1 MVDNIL
7 EEIRVCSK
15 CGTKTFCDYCP
26 KCGSKMP
33 ASRSMNRSIFSRTD
47 FDSYRRRQASS
58 HNGTTQKMIRQVPG
72 KAPTK
77 QTKIT
82 AQQTSFDGLKMIAYV
97 IVVIVIIALMFVSNF
112 SIEQF
117 FE

>member
-7 EEIRVCSK
+7 EEIRICSK

-33 ASRSMNRSIFSRTD
+33 ASRSMNRSIFNRTD
-47 FDSYRRRQASS
+47 FDSYRRRQANS
-58 HNGTTQKMIRQVPG
+58 HSGTTQKMIRQVPG
-72 KAPTK
+72 KAAAK

-82 AQQTSFDGLKMIAYV
+82 AQQTSVNGYKIIAYV
-97 IVVIVIIALMFVSNF
+97 IVIIIIVVLMFISNF